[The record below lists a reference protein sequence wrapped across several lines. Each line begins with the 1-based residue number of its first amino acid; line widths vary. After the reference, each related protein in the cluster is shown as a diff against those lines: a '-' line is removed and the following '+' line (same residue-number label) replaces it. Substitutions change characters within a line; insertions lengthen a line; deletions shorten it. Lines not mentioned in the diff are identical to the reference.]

1 MNASNMS
8 MDSLNQKADFWD
20 LLKDAL
26 PAMQVFNP
34 REAAGGWWLAMK
46 CFTFEQAQ
54 TAITRLLQLGKRA
67 PVPAD
72 AVAILLEDYEAA
84 WLSAEEAWA
93 VVGIM
98 ADENRSTFTTTA
110 IDQALQ
116 STGLN
121 ELIADDKI
129 AGRMAFKAA
138 YERVKK
144 QWMAEGRTPQTRFA
158 AGLDR
163 VEREEV
169 VKAALTHGAITHE
182 QAAAY
187 LPAPKAAAT
196 DLVRIAQDNAGK
208 IPEAQE
214 AMSELRKMFG
224 LGEFAVKPK
233 WNVADRIFVQD
244 GITMVEIDGVVKRL
258 DELEDRA
265 NV

>member
-1 MNASNMS
+1 MNASMENM
-8 MDSLNQKADFWD
+8 NQKGEFWT
-20 LLKDAL
+20 LLQMAL
-26 PAMQVFNP
+26 PSMQVYDY
-34 REAAGGWWLAMK
+34 RAAASGWWLAMK
-46 CFTFEQAQ
+46 GFTYEQAER
-54 TAITRLLQLGKRA
+54 AMTRLLQLGKRA

-110 IDQALQ
+110 IDEALQ

-144 QWMAEGRTPQTRFA
+144 QWMAEGRIPQTRFA

-163 VEREEV
+163 IEREEV

-187 LPAPKAAAT
+187 LPAPKAAVT
-196 DLVRIAQDNAGK
+196 DLVRIAQENVGK
-208 IPEAQE
+208 VPEAK
-214 AMSELRKMFG
+214 AALSELRRMFG
-224 LGEFAVKPK
+224 VGEHASKPK

-244 GITMVEIDGVVKRL
+244 GVTMVEIDGVVKRL
-258 DELEDRA
+258 DELEDRKP
-265 NV
+265 